1 MNAETLS
8 MIYGIVLAGSAA
20 TGLTGLILLHREKVG
35 LLKLV
40 QDEVTNNLDYLK
52 KLGLTDDRALDYLL
66 APGLKSRAWDQS
78 SNKLAELVGE
88 GNVEFLV
95 SCYASLSILTDR
107 LTNPKVADDLSFEEH
122 QAQIKSVIS
131 HHWLAFDVC
140 QQETSNFRAWSKGM
154 LVSKPLDERSQ
165 EPDQEEEEDTDG
177 RPEDS
182 VQTGSRINI
191 HGVDNPDQAPAVPQ
205 LGSRSASPMQP
216 DE

>member
-1 MNAETLS
+1 MNSETLS

-20 TGLTGLILLHREKVG
+20 SGLIWLYREKVG

-52 KLGLTDDRALDYLL
+52 KLGITDDRALDYLL
-66 APGLKSRAWDQS
+66 APGLKSRAWDQY
-78 SNKLAELVGE
+78 SNTLAELVGE
-88 GNVEFLV
+88 GNFELLV

-107 LTNPKVADDLSFEEH
+107 LTNPEVADALGFEEH

-140 QQETSNFRAWSKGM
+140 QQESSKLRAWSKGM
-154 LVSKPLDERSQ
+154 LVSKCIDERSQ
-165 EPDQEEEEDTDG
+165 ELDEEEEEGTDG

-191 HGVDNPDQAPAVPQ
+191 HGVDNPDQLPAVPQ
-205 LGSRSASPMQP
+205 LGSRSASLMHP